1 MCNNNKSLGS
11 AFIQCRSGDLFY
23 ISICYQDL
31 KNKENPGKTGNV
43 QSGKKLCKKILQ
55 ILLTIADGD
64 VILQFH
70 CESSGSNKKEF
81 EKNKKVVDKG
91 NDT

>member
-43 QSGKKLCKKILQ
+43 
-55 ILLTIADGD
+55 
-64 VILQFH
+64 
-70 CESSGSNKKEF
+70 
-81 EKNKKVVDKG
+81 
-91 NDT
+91 